1 MYITIITDTDPPVS
15 TTYTTLNNLSFSLE
29 TNVTGSSLPI
39 NGFSVE
45 IYTTDSINIGSTV
58 QLYDDLDQLW
68 AEYECVRADVA
79 PGGWMRIQARCW
91 LWRLDEYVA
100 EAVVFDG
107 ETVSD
112 VMDDYDTRL
121 LKIVGVDT
129 ELAAMELY
137 GYLPE
142 QSMRER
148 FISIAFAIGGY
159 FKSWGGTVEL
169 LKIDDTATVI
179 PAADTY
185 RRPKPKV
192 ERLDPV
198 SYVAINSWSVTEGT
212 PQQGDQSAEVDGHTY
227 ILTPTPMEL
236 TQTVP
241 FIFESNGKK
250 INDLAIINADNAD
263 DVLAHMA
270 KYYFPAV
277 DCECDVINNRQYFP
291 GDKVTVALDG
301 GSAVTGY
308 IERCDFSF
316 GKQVK
321 ARLKLTACAEV
332 PLATLTIVYQWEG
345 AELARQTYSF
355 PVGYAY
361 SVRTRALDVTTN
373 SHRYVFYPRTG
384 SVAGTMTA
392 QGITATVVCD
402 VALDLYKG
410 TLEILIV
417 DEWHVEEKTVDGETV
432 LVGVIA

>member
-1 MYITIITDTDPPVS
+1 VKITIITGTDPPVS
-15 TTYTTLNNLSFSLE
+15 TTYTTIKALSFSLE
-29 TNVTGSSLPI
+29 TDVTGSSLPI

-45 IYTTDSINIGSTV
+45 IYTTDSIDIGSTV

-68 AEYECVRADVA
+68 AEYECVRAEVA

-91 LWRLDEYVA
+91 LWRAEEYIVGA
-100 EAVVFDG
+100 EVFDG
-107 ETVSD
+107 ATVGD
-112 VMDDYDTRL
+112 LMDEYGTQMN
-121 LKIVGVDT
+121 KIIGVDT
-129 ELAAMELY
+129 ALEDIELN
-137 GYLPE
+137 GYLPD
-142 QSMRER
+142 QNLRER
-148 FISIAFAIGGY
+148 LIAIAFAAGGY

-179 PAADTY
+179 PLEDTY
-185 RRPKPKV
+185 IRPQVK
-192 ERLDPV
+192 RLDPV
-198 SYVAINSWSVTEGT
+198 GYVMVNAWDVAEGT
-212 PQQGDQSAEVDGHTY
+212 PQQGDKSVEVDGHTY
-227 ILTPTPMEL
+227 ILTPTYMEL

-241 FIFESNGKK
+241 FIFESNGTSVK
-250 INDLAIINADNAD
+250 DLAIINADNAD
-263 DVLAHMA
+263 DVLSHMA
-270 KYYFPAV
+270 KYYFPSV
-277 DCECDVINNRQYFP
+277 DCECDVINNHAYFP
-291 GDKVTVALDG
+291 GDKVTVSLG
-301 GSAVTGY
+301 EEGAVTGY
-308 IERCDFSF
+308 IERCDFAF
-316 GKQVK
+316 GVQAK
-321 ARLKLTACAEV
+321 ARLKLTACAEG

-417 DEWHVEEKTVDGETV
+417 DEVSVVEETVDGESV
-432 LVGVIA
+432 LVGVIT

>member
-1 MYITIITDTDPPVS
+1 MYITIITDTDPPVEN
-15 TTYTTLNNLSFSLE
+15 TYTTLDNLSFSLE

-179 PAADTY
+179 PATDTY
-185 RRPKPKV
+185 LRPKPKV

-198 SYVAINSWSVTEGT
+198 SYVAINAWSVVEGT

-250 INDLAIINADNAD
+250 INDLAIINEDNAD

-277 DCECDVINNRQYFP
+277 DCEFECINNRQYFP
-291 GDKVTVALDG
+291 GDKVTVPLDG
-301 GSAVTGY
+301 ENAVTGY
-308 IERCDFSF
+308 IERCDFAF
-316 GKQVK
+316 GVQAK
-321 ARLKLTACAEV
+321 ARLKLTACSDV
-332 PLATLTIVYQWEG
+332 PLAKLVIVYQWEG

-402 VALDLYKG
+402 VALDLYKKV
-410 TLEILIV
+410 LSVLIV
-417 DEWHVEEKTVDGETV
+417 DEVSVVEKTVDGETV
-432 LVGVIA
+432 LVGVIG

>member
-1 MYITIITDTDPPVS
+1 MYITIITDADPPVETS
-15 TTYTTLNNLSFSLE
+15 YTAIKALSFSLE

-45 IYTTDSINIGSTV
+45 IYTTDTIDIGSTV

-68 AEYECVRADVA
+68 AEYECVRSEIA

-121 LKIVGVDT
+121 LKIVGVDP

-179 PAADTY
+179 PLEDTY
-185 RRPKPKV
+185 IRPQVK
-192 ERLDPV
+192 RLDPV
-198 SYVAINSWSVTEGT
+198 GYVMVNAWDVTEGT

-227 ILTPTPMEL
+227 VLTPTYMEL

-241 FIFESNGKK
+241 FIFESNGTSVD
-250 INDLAIINADNAD
+250 NLPIINADNAD

-392 QGITATVVCD
+392 QGITATVACD
-402 VALDLYKG
+402 VALDLYQKV
-410 TLEILIV
+410 LDILIV
-417 DEWHVEEKTVDGETV
+417 DEVSVVEETVDGEST
-432 LVGVIA
+432 LVGVIT